1 MKIERTRVYNI
12 KEALRGMRNPKNS
25 WHLSDTQ
32 SKFVTDKKR
41 MPPEYTF
48 LFEDPS
54 SGICEG
60 IYIGPNDMKLAQTLI
75 RAGGEHRKFMRQI
88 FVSCNITAPIYLWK
102 ELDTYKIGTTAN
114 STSTMHKLKDT
125 PITLDCFE
133 LGDFDVEHIKDPV
146 TKRVFIEDYINSLEQ
161 LRRKYLQTKD
171 MADWKELIRWLPES
185 WLQTRTWTAN
195 YEVLRSIYLQR
206 KNHKLSE
213 WRVFCRWIE
222 RLPYANEF
230 ILIN

>member
-1 MKIERTRVYNI
+1 
-12 KEALRGMRNPKNS
+12 MRNPKNS